1 MSECKVR
8 ASNGC
13 LGAEPEFASARRIS
27 SLAAA
32 LRASSGLPGCPC
44 GVRPEPP
51 GGTMLVA
58 VMIWCNPRAFR
69 ISNGGGGMVLIKR
82 VVLVFLLAA
91 ISGSATAEVSEIS
104 VAQQYGVSFLPL
116 MVMERDKLVEK
127 RAKAAGLGEIKVN
140 WVSVAGPSVMN
151 DGIISGAIQ
160 FIAVGAP
167 SLITLWD
174 KTKSNVQV
182 KGMSA
187 MTTYPLYL
195 NVRNPDVKSIKDFT
209 EKDRIAVPSV
219 KVSTQAIM
227 LQMEAAKIF
236 GEANY
241 AKLDALTVGLSH
253 PDALLALTNNVG
265 GVDAH
270 FATSPFHEQEIKIP
284 GVRTLTTNYE
294 ILGGPA
300 TALVIAAS
308 TRFREANPKVYQ
320 AFYDALNEAI
330 NSINRDKRAAAKIYL
345 DQAKDTKNS
354 VDDIYAM
361 INAPDYAYTLMPQKV
376 GKTAAFMYKI
386 GTIKTRPES
395 WKELFFP
402 EVHGLPG
409 D

>member
-1 MSECKVR
+1 
-8 ASNGC
+8 
-13 LGAEPEFASARRIS
+13 
-27 SLAAA
+27 
-32 LRASSGLPGCPC
+32 
-44 GVRPEPP
+44 
-51 GGTMLVA
+51 
-58 VMIWCNPRAFR
+58 
-69 ISNGGGGMVLIKR
+69 MVSIKR
-82 VVLVFLLAA
+82 VVLAVLLAA
-91 ISGSATAEVSEIS
+91 MAGWATAEVSEIS

-127 RAKAAGLGEIKVN
+127 RAKAEGLGELKVN

-236 GEANY
+236 GDANY
-241 AKLDALTVGLSH
+241 GKLDAFTVGLSH
-253 PDALLALTNNVG
+253 PDAMLAFMNNSG

-270 FATSPFHEQEIKIP
+270 FATSPFHEQEIKLP
-284 GVRTLTTNYE
+284 GVRTLTTNYA

-308 TRFREANPKVYQ
+308 TRFREANPKVYK

-345 DQAKDTKNS
+345 EQAKDTKNS

-376 GKTAAFMYKI
+376 GKTADFMYKI
-386 GTIKTRPES
+386 GTIKTKPAS
-395 WKELFFP
+395 WKDLFFS
-402 EVHGLPG
+402 EVHGLQG

>member
-1 MSECKVR
+1 
-8 ASNGC
+8 
-13 LGAEPEFASARRIS
+13 
-27 SLAAA
+27 
-32 LRASSGLPGCPC
+32 
-44 GVRPEPP
+44 
-51 GGTMLVA
+51 
-58 VMIWCNPRAFR
+58 
-69 ISNGGGGMVLIKR
+69 MVLINR
-82 VVLVFLLAA
+82 VVLVTLLAA
-91 ISGSATAEVSEIS
+91 MAGSAMAEVSEIS

-127 RAKAAGLGEIKVN
+127 RVKAAGLGEIKVN

-227 LQMEAAKIF
+227 LQMEAAKVF
-236 GEANY
+236 GDANY
-241 AKLDALTVGLSH
+241 AKLDPFTVGLSH
-253 PDALLALTNNVG
+253 PDAMLAFMNNSG

-308 TRFREANPKVYQ
+308 TRFREANPKVYK

-330 NSINRDKRAAAKIYL
+330 NGINRDKRAAAKIYL
-345 DQAKDTKNS
+345 EQAKDTKNS

-376 GKTAAFMYKI
+376 GKTADFMYKI
-386 GTIKTRPES
+386 GTIKTKPES

-402 EVHGLPG
+402 EVHSLQG

>member
-1 MSECKVR
+1 MKVV
-8 ASNGC
+8 N
-13 LGAEPEFASARRIS
+13 
-27 SLAAA
+27 
-32 LRASSGLPGCPC
+32 
-44 GVRPEPP
+44 
-51 GGTMLVA
+51 
-58 VMIWCNPRAFR
+58 
-69 ISNGGGGMVLIKR
+69 R
-82 VVLVFLLAA
+82 VVLASLLAA
-91 ISGSATAEVSEIS
+91 MAATATAEVSEIS

-116 MVMERDKLVEK
+116 MVMEREKLVEK
-127 RAKAAGLGEIKVN
+127 RAHAAGLGEIKVN

-151 DGIISGAIQ
+151 DGVISGAIQ

-174 KTKSNVQV
+174 KTKGNVQV
-182 KGMSA
+182 KGVSA

-195 NVRNPDVKSIKDFT
+195 NVRNPDLKSIKDFT
-209 EKDRIAVPSV
+209 EKDKIAIPSI

-227 LQMEAAKIF
+227 LQMEAARLY

-241 AKLDALTVGLSH
+241 ARLDPITVGLSH

-270 FATSPFHEQEIKIP
+270 FATSPFHEQEMKIP

-308 TRFREANPKVYQ
+308 TRFREANPKLYK

-330 NSINRDKRAAAKIYL
+330 NSINRDKRAAAKVYL
-345 DQAKDTKNS
+345 EQAKDTKNS

-376 GKTAAFMYKI
+376 GKTADFMYKI
-386 GTIKTRPES
+386 GTIKTKPAS

-402 EVHGLPG
+402 EVQDLPG